1 MVRMNDLDPEL
12 RDFLNDYRMPAVPG
26 APWVEPAAPHRRRV
40 ALVSS
45 AGLRL
50 PEDRPFG
57 EGAGDWR
64 AIPGARAGEA
74 VMDHLSVSHDRSGF
88 QRDLDVVFPVERLRE
103 LAAAGEIGGEA
114 PCHYSFM
121 GASDVGAMEAEARAL
136 AGRMRAE
143 GVNTVVLVPV

>member
-1 MVRMNDLDPEL
+1 MK
-12 RDFLNDYRMPAVPG
+12 
-26 APWVEPAAPHRRRV
+26 
-40 ALVSS
+40 
-45 AGLRL
+45 
-50 PEDRPFG
+50 
-57 EGAGDWR
+57 EG
-64 AIPGARAGEA
+64 
-74 VMDHLSVSHDRSGF
+74 
-88 QRDLDVVFPVERLRE
+88 ERLRE

>member
-57 EGAGDWR
+57 
-64 AIPGARAGEA
+64 
-74 VMDHLSVSHDRSGF
+74 
-88 QRDLDVVFPVERLRE
+88 
-103 LAAAGEIGGEA
+103 
-114 PCHYSFM
+114 
-121 GASDVGAMEAEARAL
+121 
-136 AGRMRAE
+136 
-143 GVNTVVLVPV
+143 